1 MIDAVRLS
9 DRSPV
14 FIKVVRKNSEE
25 VRIATY
31 LRSGE
36 LQKDPRNC
44 CVPILD
50 VLHLPGDEDSSF
62 IVMPFLRY
70 IDSPPFE
77 LVGDVLQC
85 VGKLLEVRKP
95 IMNVLL
101 SLMLTRCLP
110 GADVSARTQ
119 RSAPVRVQDICATS
133 SV

>member
-1 MIDAVRLS
+1 M
-9 DRSPV
+9 

-31 LRSGE
+31 LRSEE

-70 IDSPPFE
+70 IDSPAFE

-110 GADVSARTQ
+110 GAGIPARTQ
-119 RSAPVRVQDICATS
+119 RSAPVRVRDIFATAS
-133 SV
+133 L